1 MSEVSSKTVLCVDHG
16 LFLPLAIKLA
26 DSFQRV
32 LYYSPWEKGFPIL
45 NDCIIG
51 DGYDNI
57 ERVDDI
63 WEHLKDVDL
72 FIFPDLQH
80 SGLQLHLE
88 SLGKRVWGSRE
99 GDDLELRRS
108 FLKKTQKKLGLE
120 VPDYKT
126 ITGIANLRTYLKA
139 YEDQFVKISRY
150 RGVMETFHHLNY
162 EQSQPILDHLAVMFG
177 PLQNEVP
184 FLVEGPIK
192 TDLEVGYDGWSIDGQ
207 WPDVGLQGWEAK
219 DKALIAS
226 VQDYSKMP
234 EEVTSINEALS
245 PVLKKYR
252 YRNFLSTEIRVA
264 DKPFLI
270 DITCFS
276 EDTEVLTNNGWK
288 RFQELIPDDE
298 VCTLNHL
305 TNAIEYHL
313 PSKYISYRFE
323 GELISISNRKRD
335 LELLVTPNHTVWG
348 IAYSGKWWAGRADMI
363 PHTLSI
369 PRTGLWNGVELAHYV
384 LPEYV
389 KSWHSGK
396 GRGIDR
402 TFHREAVKL
411 PMDAWL
417 RFLAIYLSEGCS
429 SQSQVNISQTK
440 YKKEIGKILEEL
452 PFKWTEHKKGFS
464 CSDVQLADHVRQ
476 YGLRYEKY
484 IPDFVKQLSSRQIDL
499 FLTSYCL
506 GDGHMKHGNRNISTP
521 SERTANDIQEL
532 FLKCGS
538 VASVKRLPYK
548 GMPVALSGGKY
559 ICSRDSFLVME
570 RKRFQSFHLNGWA
583 SNRCSLYLHKVPYA
597 GMVYDVE
604 VENHIL
610 YVRRNGKACWSG
622 NCRAPSPGIEIH
634 MEIWDNLAEIIW
646 HGAAGEMVGP
656 VMTAQFGVECMIDHT
671 GNEERWRVL
680 EIPKEAEPWVKLY
693 SACKHNDL
701 HCIPPFPHSH
711 DTIGAVVGIGDTV
724 EDAIAHLKSTVELL
738 KDQPV
743 SIHVD
748 ALYDIL
754 KDIHS
759 AEKKGIEFSEQA
771 VPEPEVALQ

>member
-26 DSFQRV
+26 ESFQRV
-32 LYYSPWEKGFPIL
+32 LYYSPFEKGFPIL
-45 NDCIIG
+45 NDCVLG
-51 DGYDNI
+51 DGYENV

-63 WEHLKDVDL
+63 WENLKDVDL
-72 FIFPDLQH
+72 FVFPDLQH

-108 FLKKTQKKLGLE
+108 FLKKTQEKLGLE

-150 RGVMETFHHLNY
+150 RGVMETFHHLTY

-192 TDLEVGYDGWSIDGQ
+192 TDIEVGYDGWCIDGE
-207 WPDVGLQGWEAK
+207 WPDTGLQGVEAK

-226 VQDYSKMP
+226 VQEYKDMP

-270 DITCFS
+270 DIT
-276 EDTEVLTNNGWK
+276 T
-288 RFQELIPDDE
+288 
-298 VCTLNHL
+298 
-305 TNAIEYHL
+305 
-313 PSKYISYRFE
+313 
-323 GELISISNRKRD
+323 
-335 LELLVTPNHTVWG
+335 
-348 IAYSGKWWAGRADMI
+348 
-363 PHTLSI
+363 
-369 PRTGLWNGVELAHYV
+369 
-384 LPEYV
+384 
-389 KSWHSGK
+389 
-396 GRGIDR
+396 
-402 TFHREAVKL
+402 
-411 PMDAWL
+411 
-417 RFLAIYLSEGCS
+417 
-429 SQSQVNISQTK
+429 
-440 YKKEIGKILEEL
+440 
-452 PFKWTEHKKGFS
+452 
-464 CSDVQLADHVRQ
+464 
-476 YGLRYEKY
+476 
-484 IPDFVKQLSSRQIDL
+484 
-499 FLTSYCL
+499 
-506 GDGHMKHGNRNISTP
+506 
-521 SERTANDIQEL
+521 
-532 FLKCGS
+532 
-538 VASVKRLPYK
+538 
-548 GMPVALSGGKY
+548 
-559 ICSRDSFLVME
+559 
-570 RKRFQSFHLNGWA
+570 
-583 SNRCSLYLHKVPYA
+583 
-597 GMVYDVE
+597 
-604 VENHIL
+604 
-610 YVRRNGKACWSG
+610 
-622 NCRAPSPGIEIH
+622 RAPSPGIEIH
-634 MEIWDNLAEIIW
+634 MELWRNLPEIIW
-646 HGAAGEMVGP
+646 HGANGEMIEP
-656 VMTAQFGVECMIDHT
+656 KATAQFGVECMIDHT
-671 GNEERWRVL
+671 GNEDRWRVL

-759 AEKKGIEFSEQA
+759 AEKKGIEFSDQA